1 MADTE
6 NRIIS
11 RIDRYLSVGSS
22 IAILFGILFLGYEL
36 RLNNQLLRLEARS
49 AASQNMQGV
58 ITAYTDNASLFAIR
72 EKYSNGEQLTNLES
86 AKLFQFFFLT
96 FSGWQDGYYYYASG
110 LLGETEDI
118 KIKSFLRNL
127 EEPVFS
133 DHWKLIKEELTVEFV
148 QYLEKAMII
157 Q

>member
-96 FSGWQDGYYYYASG
+96 FRGWQDGYYYYASG

-118 KIKSFLRNL
+118 QIKSFLRNL

-133 DHWKLIKEELTVEFV
+133 DHWKLVKEELTVEFV

>member
-6 NRIIS
+6 NRILS
-11 RIDRYLSVGSS
+11 RFDRYLSVGSN
-22 IAILFGILFLGYEL
+22 IAVLFGILFLGYEL
-36 RLNNQLLRLEARS
+36 RLNNQLLQLEARS

-58 ITAYTDNASLFAIR
+58 VTAYTDNASLFEIR
-72 EKYSNGEQLTNLES
+72 EKYNNGEQLTNLES

-110 LLGETEDI
+110 LLGETRDMQ
-118 KIKSFLRNL
+118 IKSFLRNL

-148 QYLEKAMII
+148 QYLEKAMITE
-157 Q
+157 